1 MGSEPHI
8 WVPSPGVLHW
18 RDEPPGHLGASV
30 HKSVGMI
37 HHIDK
42 LRNKNHTVT
51 SVYSEKAFD
60 KLQHPLT
67 ITDQYPK
74 YEKNAYNTTSEKKKT
89 PNNPINKCA
98 EDPQKRHSNG
108 HQTHEKMFN
117 ITNHQRNA
125 NQNRSVVLSHTC
137 QMAIIQKDS
146 K

>member
-74 YEKNAYNTTSEKKKT
+74 YEKNAYNTTSEKKK
-89 PNNPINKCA
+89 
-98 EDPQKRHSNG
+98 H
-108 HQTHEKMFN
+108 
-117 ITNHQRNA
+117 
-125 NQNRSVVLSHTC
+125 
-137 QMAIIQKDS
+137 
-146 K
+146 